1 MKKVLWIVGGV
12 VGIILL
18 VILGNALKPK
28 VPKNIGGGGSIYNN
42 YTLNV
47 RTIRSVVSNTRVLS
61 STPSRTYALFVNDS
75 ANAIYLNLS
84 SDGTVADDYTVRLN
98 ANGGSYEILPENM
111 YSGDVFASSSAAS
124 NLSITEGI

>member
-1 MKKVLWIVGGV
+1 MKKAWWL
-12 VGIILL
+12 VGIIVGIIISTIIL
-18 VILGNALKPK
+18 VRSKDTGVTL
-28 VPKNIGGGGSIYNN
+28 GGGGSQYNN
-42 YTLNV
+42 YSLNI
-47 RTIRSVVSNTRVLS
+47 RTIKSVISNTGVLS

-111 YSGDVFASSSAAS
+111 YTGDVYASSSAAS
-124 NLSITEGI
+124 NLQITEGV